1 MPVPAKTSAS
11 GRIPKWPTGADCKSA
26 GLRLR
31 WFESS
36 SYHHSRTPSETAIL
50 TNKIRHCV
58 KIRSLRILRFGAVAV
73 SCRLFQNDARKV
85 IHKAYKVDGK
95 SFEQKA
101 GRSARCSVIGSPF
114 VF

>member
-36 SYHHSRTPSETAIL
+36 SYHHSKTPSETAIL
-50 TNKIRHCV
+50 TNKIGHCV
-58 KIRSLRILRFGAVAV
+58 RIWSLRILRFGAVAV
-73 SCRLFQNDARKV
+73 SCRLFQNDARKSYIKRTRLTERASSKKPDAQPDV
-85 IHKAYKVDGK
+85 
-95 SFEQKA
+95 
-101 GRSARCSVIGSPF
+101 P
-114 VF
+114 